1 MAKFNLCLKFIRNIF
16 LFCNMLLRMNEIW
29 IQADLVINGNSPLD
43 DRSSIPVTALVV
55 LIVLKINK
63 MYSSIFLVAFFSNNN
78 IISMK
83 NVSLS
88 LVLKSLY
95 F

>member
-43 DRSSIPVTALVV
+43 DRSSIPVT
-55 LIVLKINK
+55 
-63 MYSSIFLVAFFSNNN
+63 
-78 IISMK
+78 
-83 NVSLS
+83 LS
-88 LVLKSLY
+88 KKRR
-95 F
+95 